1 MIGPSSPR
9 LLIATVLAA
18 GLAAVLPMQA
28 GAQPAT
34 EPAAQTGSRPAGP
47 ASPQVGATVS
57 AQELRALE
65 QRLNA
70 SQQQIEQLRESL
82 EQMSSG
88 LSRSVSHTGVPL
100 HGFADA
106 GAGWSSREDPSRLR
120 GFGVGTLDLYLTP
133 QFGNHVK
140 SLMEIAFYYRTDGT
154 GEVEAERMQV
164 GYALDDSLTVWAGRF
179 HTPIGLWNT
188 AYHHG
193 ANLQTS
199 IYRPRF
205 IDFEDRDGLLPTHS
219 IGLWGS
225 GKTDIAAGKIA
236 YDIYLSNGPTVRRGT
251 LDYNAFSD
259 DNGGKLLGFNLTWRP
274 HTALRGASLGVH
286 GFGSTVDTRLASGA
300 LHSRTRVRMWGGHFG
315 YDAQSWEALA
325 EVYHFANSDA
335 ASGASRT
342 SQAGYVQLGHSFG
355 WLTPYL
361 RHERAALDGADNF
374 FATQRVGRSYA
385 RSSIGMRYDLDPK
398 AALKVEFGATRE
410 KAATLIDDT
419 GAASAV
425 APARYRRLAVEYSIA
440 F

>member
-1 MIGPSSPR
+1 MIGPLSPR
-9 LLIATVLAA
+9 SLIVAVLAA
-18 GLAAVLPMQA
+18 GWAAAMPIAA
-28 GAQPAT
+28 GAQAAT
-34 EPAAQTGSRPAGP
+34 QAAGP
-47 ASPQVGATVS
+47 SVS
-57 AQELRALE
+57 VQELRALE
-65 QRLNA
+65 QRLDA
-70 SQQQIEQLRESL
+70 SQKQIEQLRESL
-82 EQMSSG
+82 EQMSTG
-88 LSRSVSHTGVPL
+88 LSRSVSHTGVPI

-106 GAGWSSREDPSRLR
+106 GAGWSSREDPTRLR

-133 QFGNHVK
+133 QFGNHVR
-140 SLMEIAFYYRTDGT
+140 SLMEIAFYYRTDGA
-154 GEVEAERMQV
+154 GEIEAERMQV
-164 GYALDDSLTVWAGRF
+164 GYALNDALTVWAGRF

-199 IYRPRF
+199 ISRPRF

-225 GKTDIAAGKIA
+225 GKTDIHSGKVA
-236 YDIYLSNGPTVRRGT
+236 YDLYLSNGPTVRRAT

-259 DNGGKLLGFNLTWRP
+259 DNAGKLLGFNLIWRP
-274 HTALRGASLGVH
+274 TAVLRGASLGVH

-315 YDAQSWEALA
+315 YDAQPWEVMA
-325 EVYHFANSDA
+325 EYYRFANSDL
-335 ASGASRT
+335 ASGASRS
-342 SQAGYVQLGHSFG
+342 SQAGYVQLGRSFAG
-355 WLTPYL
+355 LTPYL

-374 FATQRVGRSYA
+374 FATQRVGRSYT
-385 RSSIGMRYDLDPK
+385 RSSIGARYDLDPK
-398 AALKVEFGATRE
+398 AALKVEFSATRE
-410 KAATLIDDT
+410 KAATLVDDT